1 MKKRLTVLSLL
12 LIMLF
17 LGFFL
22 LMFGILP
29 VGCKKVNQ
37 TYIIGKQK
45 CCYGL
50 DFAPT
55 SNPNENI
62 CLPKLSG
69 GMAY

>member
-1 MKKRLTVLSLL
+1 
-12 LIMLF
+12 
-17 LGFFL
+17 
-22 LMFGILP
+22 MFGILP